1 MELFGPTHSCLVYRF
16 VLSTTGDHTD
26 IGRSDFLSGSMQI
39 HFVNSLFSES
49 ILVVDQ
55 GLTCFAFLLI
65 VADIDLGSYTFDTVL
80 PTGF

>member
-1 MELFGPTHSCLVYRF
+1 MELFRLTHSCLVYRF
-16 VLSTTGDHTD
+16 VLSTVGDRAD

-39 HFVNSLFSES
+39 HFVNSFFSES

-55 GLTCFAFLLI
+55 GLACITFLLI
-65 VADIDLGSYTFDTVL
+65 VANIDLGTYTFDTVL